1 MNEYLSKKTSGFY
14 LTAAAT
20 ILSVIGLI
28 FYRSAMA
35 RVQDVFT
42 LVMIAAVIEIIMVI
56 VTAVIGN
63 KKILELSSSV
73 CALVVAGALIQS
85 FIPQVDNL
93 GYLVSGLYSFS
104 DMKSFILY
112 AVLTIAALICYIIAS
127 FMDQSK

>member
-1 MNEYLSKKTSGFY
+1 MNEYLSKKTLGFY
-14 LTAAAT
+14 LTAAAAL
-20 ILSVIGLI
+20 LSVIGLI

-35 RVQDVFT
+35 GVSGVFT
-42 LVMIAAVIEIIMVI
+42 LVMIAVAVEIIMVI
-56 VTAVIGN
+56 ATAVIGN
-63 KKILELSSSV
+63 KKILELSSSI
-73 CALVVAGALIQS
+73 CAVVMAGALIMS

-112 AVLTIAALICYIIAS
+112 AVFALAALICYIAAS